1 MGKQYDEGKHDETRW
16 AQRKQEMKIQKR
28 RQDLFRR
35 ICKTGF
41 AVMIIAVLAAVIWN
55 KGIRKVLLNKGASEN
70 DYFTAEGSGAEPGLE
85 KDTEPSSS
93 GDGNPENSAAQDW
106 NPENGNSENT
116 AAQDGN
122 PKNTAA
128 KDKDT
133 GNTAAQDG
141 NQKDPAAQDENPDHT
156 AGDHEDDAG
165 NGDEAGNEAG
175 SKTSD
180 AEDADGNVSY
190 KTVKNTRKLKKQIDS
205 SYAVL
210 IDPDNR
216 TILAGKNETSRIV
229 PASMTKV
236 LTLLTAVEHIDDP
249 DDKFKITIEIT
260 DYCYQ
265 NGCSIAGFENGEKV
279 TVRDLMY
286 GTILPSGADAA
297 LGLAEYVA
305 GSQKAFMKM
314 MNEKLDELGLSKTAH
329 FTNCVGIYDEDHY
342 CTVLDMAVIMNAA
355 MENEVCREVLS
366 AHTYTTSKTK
376 QHPEGIA
383 LSNWFLRRI
392 EDKDTG
398 GEVVCG
404 KTGYVT
410 QSGNCAV
417 SYGTDKK
424 GRNYICVT
432 ANAPGTWKCIY
443 DHVYLYKRFS
453 KRKLPGSF

>member
-16 AQRKQEMKIQKR
+16 AQRKKEMKIQKR
-28 RQDLFRR
+28 RQHLFRR

-55 KGIRKVLLNKGASEN
+55 KGIRKMLLDKGASEN
-70 DYFTAEGSGAEPGLE
+70 DYFMAEGSGKDPGHE
-85 KDTEPSSS
+85 KDPEQSSA
-93 GDGNPENSAAQDW
+93 GDGNPEHTTAQDGNSENTAAQ
-106 NPENGNSENT
+106 NGDSENT

-122 PKNTAA
+122 SENITARDEDSEIA
-128 KDKDT
+128 
-133 GNTAAQDG
+133 AAQDG
-141 NQKDPAAQDENPDHT
+141 NPEHT
-156 AGDHEDDAG
+156 AGDYEDDAG
-165 NGDEAGNEAG
+165 DGDETGNETG
-175 SKTSD
+175 SSPSD
-180 AEDADGNVSY
+180 TEDADGNVSY
-190 KTVKNTRKLKKQIDS
+190 RTVKNTRKLKKQIES

-216 TILAGKNETSRIV
+216 TILAGKDETSQIV

-236 LTLLTAVEHIDDP
+236 LTLLTAAEHIDDP
-249 DDKFKITIEIT
+249 DDKFKITVEIT

-265 NGCSIAGFENGEKV
+265 NGCSVAGFLNDEKV
-279 TVRDLMY
+279 TVMDLMY

-329 FTNCVGIYDEDHY
+329 FTNCVGIYDENHY

-355 MENEVCREVLS
+355 IENEVCREILS

-376 QHPEGIA
+376 QHPEGIS

-417 SYGTDKK
+417 SYGTDEK

-453 KRKLPGSF
+453 KRKLAVKSQMP